1 MMLALHELARIF
13 FAGELD
19 EAHIVSADAFDD
31 CACLGAASIAIG
43 VFDGVHRGHHR
54 LIDAVVRDARARGCK
69 AVVVTF
75 DPDPDVVVSPSPAQK
90 LMTTAD
96 RLHALAQT
104 GVDAVVAVPFTPA
117 VAALDHV
124 SFLKLVSRVVDI
136 RSIRVGSD
144 FRLGRGG
151 ASGVA
156 EMQVWGAERG
166 VDVYGHELLCVDGQ
180 TICATRIRQELR
192 QGHVELAAE
201 LLGRPYMLRGV
212 VASGRHQGSDMG
224 FPTANIQVPDG
235 IQVPA
240 DGVYEGLV
248 LVDDTVWPAA
258 VNVGLPPTY
267 ADDAASAHL
276 EANLIGYVGDLYG
289 ASVSLAFTRWLRPS
303 RVFDSLD
310 ELIATVEGNIE
321 DIRHNLGEQGVSI
334 RDQR

>member
-1 MMLALHELARIF
+1 MMLAAGELARIF
-13 FAGELD
+13 FASESV
-19 EAHIVSADAFDD
+19 EARIVCSDAFDA
-31 CACLGAASIAIG
+31 CGCLGAASIAIG
-43 VFDGVHRGHHR
+43 VFDGVHRGHR
-54 LIDAVVRDARARGCK
+54 ELIDAVVRDARAHGCR

-96 RLHALAQT
+96 RLHALAQI
-104 GVDAVVAVPFTPA
+104 GVDAVVAVPFTPE

-124 SFLKLVSRVVDI
+124 GFLALLSRVVDI

-156 EMQVWGAERG
+156 EMRAWGVEHG

-180 TICATRIRQELR
+180 AVCATRIRHELG

-212 VASGRHQGSDMG
+212 VTAGRHEGSDMG

-267 ADDAASAHL
+267 ADDIASAHL
-276 EANLIGYVGDLYG
+276 EANLIGYTGDLYG
-289 ASVSLAFTRWLRPS
+289 RSVSLAFTRWLRPS

-310 ELIATVEGNIE
+310 ELIATVEGNID
-321 DIRHNLGEQGVSI
+321 DIRQHLGEQGVSI
-334 RDQR
+334 RD

>member
-1 MMLALHELARIF
+1 M
-13 FAGELD
+13 
-19 EAHIVSADAFDD
+19 
-31 CACLGAASIAIG
+31 
-43 VFDGVHRGHHR
+43 HRGHQE
-54 LIDAVVRDARARGCK
+54 LIEALVCDARAHGCK

-104 GVDAVVAVPFTPA
+104 GVDAVVAVPFTPE

-124 SFLKLVSRVVDI
+124 GFLALLSRVVDI

-156 EMQVWGAERG
+156 EMRAWGAERG
-166 VDVYGHELLCVDGQ
+166 VDVYGHDLLCEGGEA
-180 TICATRIRQELR
+180 ICATRIRHELG
-192 QGHVELAAE
+192 QGHVGLAAG
-201 LLGRPYMLRGV
+201 LLGRPYMVRGGVIRGV
-212 VASGRHQGSDMG
+212 TRLWHGLSHGKPTGSRR
-224 FPTANIQVPDG
+224 

-248 LVDDTVWPAA
+248 LVNDIVWPAA

-276 EANLIGYVGDLYG
+276 EANLIGYTGDLYG

-321 DIRHNLGEQGVSI
+321 DIRHNLGEQGVSV
-334 RDQR
+334 RD

>member
-1 MMLALHELARIF
+1 MMLASHELARIF
-13 FAGELD
+13 FAGESD
-19 EAHIVSADAFDD
+19 EGRIVAADAFDD
-31 CACLGAASIAIG
+31 CAYLGAASITIG
-43 VFDGVHRGHHR
+43 VFDGVHRGHR
-54 LIDAVVRDARARGCK
+54 ELIDAVVSDARDHGCK

-75 DPDPDVVVSPSPAQK
+75 DPDPDVVVSRAPAQK

-96 RLHALAQT
+96 RLHALALT
-104 GVDAVVAVPFTPA
+104 GVDAVVAVPFTSA

-124 SFLKLVSRVVDI
+124 GFLELLSRVVDI

-156 EMQVWGAERG
+156 EMQTWGSEHG

-201 LLGRPYMLRGV
+201 LLGRPYMLRGI
-212 VASGRHQGSDMG
+212 VAGGRHQGSDMG
-224 FPTANIQVPDG
+224 FPTANIQVPEG

-276 EANLIGYVGDLYG
+276 EANLIGYAGDLYG
-289 ASVSLAFTRWLRPS
+289 ALVSLAFTRWLRPS

-310 ELIATVEGNIE
+310 ELIATVEGNID
-321 DIRHNLGEQGVSI
+321 DIRHHLGEQGVSI
-334 RDQR
+334 RD

>member
-1 MMLALHELARIF
+1 MMLTSHELARIF
-13 FAGELD
+13 FAGESD
-19 EAHIVSADAFDD
+19 EARIVAADAFED
-31 CACLGAASIAIG
+31 CACLGTASIAIG
-43 VFDGVHRGHHR
+43 VFDGVHRGHR
-54 LIDAVVRDARARGCK
+54 ELIDAVVRDARNHGCK

-75 DPDPDVVVSPSPAQK
+75 DPDPDVVVSSSPAQK
-90 LMTTAD
+90 LMTTSD
-96 RLHALAQT
+96 RLHALALT
-104 GVDAVVAVPFTPA
+104 GADAVVAVPFTPA

-124 SFLKLVSRVVDI
+124 GFLELVSRVVDI
-136 RSIRVGSD
+136 CSIRVGSD

-156 EMQVWGAERG
+156 EMQTWGAEHG
-166 VDVYGHELLCVDGQ
+166 VDVYGHELLCVEGQ

-201 LLGRPYMLRGV
+201 LLGRPYMLRGI
-212 VASGRHQGSDMG
+212 VAGGRHQGSDMG
-224 FPTANIQVPDG
+224 FPTANIQVPEG

-276 EANLIGYVGDLYG
+276 EANLIGYAGDLYG

-310 ELIATVEGNIE
+310 ELIATVEGNID
-321 DIRHNLGEQGVSI
+321 DIRHHLGEQGVSI
-334 RDQR
+334 RD

>member
-1 MMLALHELARIF
+1 MMLTSHELARIF
-13 FAGELD
+13 FAGESD
-19 EAHIVSADAFDD
+19 EARIVAADTFDD
-31 CACLGAASIAIG
+31 CACLDAASIAIG
-43 VFDGVHRGHHR
+43 VFDGVHRGHHE
-54 LIDAVVRDARARGCK
+54 LIDAVVRDARNHGCK

-75 DPDPDVVVSPSPAQK
+75 DPDPDVVVSSSPAQK

-96 RLHALAQT
+96 RLHALALT
-104 GVDAVVAVPFTPA
+104 GVDAVVAVPFTPE
-117 VAALDHV
+117 VAALDHEG
-124 SFLKLVSRVVDI
+124 FLKLLSRIVDI

-156 EMQVWGAERG
+156 EMQTWGAEHG

-201 LLGRPYMLRGV
+201 LLGRPYMLRGI
-212 VASGRHQGSDMG
+212 VAGGRHQGSDMG

-276 EANLIGYVGDLYG
+276 EANLIGYAGDLYG

-310 ELIATVEGNIE
+310 ELIATVEGNID

-334 RDQR
+334 RD

>member
-156 EMQVWGAERG
+156 EMQVWGAEHG

-303 RVFDSLD
+303 RVFDSLN

>member
-1 MMLALHELARIF
+1 MMLSARELARIF
-13 FAGELD
+13 FAGESDEARIVAADTLD
-19 EAHIVSADAFDD
+19 ECEH
-31 CACLGAASIAIG
+31 LGAASIAIG
-43 VFDGVHRGHHR
+43 VFDGVHRGHQE
-54 LIDAVVRDARARGCK
+54 LIAALVGDARAHGCK
-69 AVVVTF
+69 A
-75 DPDPDVVVSPSPAQK
+75 VSPSPAQK

-104 GVDAVVAVPFTPA
+104 GVDAVVAVPFTPE

-124 SFLKLVSRVVDI
+124 DFLSLVSRLVDI
-136 RSIRVGSD
+136 RSIRVGND

-156 EMQVWGAERG
+156 EMRAWGAERG
-166 VDVYGHELLCVDGQ
+166 VDVYGHDLLCEGGEA
-180 TICATRIRQELR
+180 ICATRIRHELG
-192 QGHVELAAE
+192 QGHVELAAG
-201 LLGRPYMLRGV
+201 LLGRPYMVRGGV
-212 VASGRHQGSDMG
+212 IRGRHEGSGMG
-224 FPTANIQVPDG
+224 FPTANLQVPSG
-235 IQVPA
+235 IQVAA
-240 DGVYEGLV
+240 DGVYEGMV

-276 EANLIGYVGDLYG
+276 EANLIGYTGDLYG

-334 RDQR
+334 RD

>member
-1 MMLALHELARIF
+1 MMLAPHELARIF

-19 EAHIVSADAFDD
+19 EARIVSADAFDD

-156 EMQVWGAERG
+156 EMQVWGAEHG

-303 RVFDSLD
+303 RVFDSLN

>member
-1 MMLALHELARIF
+1 MMLASHELARIF
-13 FAGELD
+13 FAGESD
-19 EAHIVSADAFDD
+19 EARIVAADAFDD

-43 VFDGVHRGHHR
+43 VFDGVHRGHHE
-54 LIDAVVRDARARGCK
+54 LIDEVVRDAHAHGCK
-69 AVVVTF
+69 ALVVTF
-75 DPDPDVVVSPSPAQK
+75 DPDPDVVVSSSPAQK

-96 RLHALAQT
+96 RLHALALT

-124 SFLKLVSRVVDI
+124 GFLKLLSRVVDI

-156 EMQVWGAERG
+156 EMQAWGAERG

-180 TICATRIRQELR
+180 TICATRIRQELC

-201 LLGRPYMLRGV
+201 LLGRPYMLRGI
-212 VASGRHQGSDMG
+212 VAGGRHQGSDMG
-224 FPTANIQVPDG
+224 FPTANIQVPEG

-248 LVDDTVWPAA
+248 LVDVWPAA

-267 ADDAASAHL
+267 ADDSASAHL
-276 EANLIGYVGDLYG
+276 EANLIGYAGDLYG

-310 ELIATVEGNIE
+310 ELIATVEGNID

-334 RDQR
+334 RD

>member
-1 MMLALHELARIF
+1 MMLASHELARIF
-13 FAGELD
+13 FAGESD
-19 EAHIVSADAFDD
+19 EARIVAADAFED
-31 CACLGAASIAIG
+31 CACLGTASIAIG
-43 VFDGVHRGHHR
+43 VFDGVHRGHR
-54 LIDAVVRDARARGCK
+54 ELIDAVVRDARNHGCK

-75 DPDPDVVVSPSPAQK
+75 DPDPDVVVSSSPAQK
-90 LMTTAD
+90 LMTTSD
-96 RLHALAQT
+96 RLHALALT
-104 GVDAVVAVPFTPA
+104 GADAVVAVPFTPA

-124 SFLKLVSRVVDI
+124 GFLELLSRVVDI
-136 RSIRVGSD
+136 CSIRVGSD

-156 EMQVWGAERG
+156 EMQTWGAEHG
-166 VDVYGHELLCVDGQ
+166 VDVYGHELLCIEGQ

-201 LLGRPYMLRGV
+201 LLGRPYMLRGI
-212 VASGRHQGSDMG
+212 VAGGRHQGSDMG
-224 FPTANIQVPDG
+224 FPTANIQVPEG

-276 EANLIGYVGDLYG
+276 EANLIGYAGDLYG

-310 ELIATVEGNIE
+310 ELIATVEGNID
-321 DIRHNLGEQGVSI
+321 DIRHHLGEQGVSI
-334 RDQR
+334 RD

>member
-1 MMLALHELARIF
+1 MMLAPHELARIF

-19 EAHIVSADAFDD
+19 EARIVSVDAFDV
-31 CACLGAASIAIG
+31 CGFLGAASIAIG
-43 VFDGVHRGHHR
+43 VFDGVHRGHQE
-54 LIDAVVRDARARGCK
+54 LIDAVIRDAHDHGSK
-69 AVVVTF
+69 AVVITF
-75 DPDPDVVVSPSPAQK
+75 DPDPDVVVSLSPAQK

-156 EMQVWGAERG
+156 EMQLWGAEHG
-166 VDVYGHELLCVDGQ
+166 VDVYGHELLCADGQ

-212 VASGRHQGSDMG
+212 VAGGRHQGSDMG

-276 EANLIGYVGDLYG
+276 EANLIGYAGDLYDV
-289 ASVSLAFTRWLRPS
+289 SVSLAFTRWLRPS
-303 RVFDSLD
+303 RVFDSVD
-310 ELIATVEGNIE
+310 ELIATVEGNID

-334 RDQR
+334 RD

>member
-1 MMLALHELARIF
+1 MMLTSHELARIF
-13 FAGELD
+13 FAGESD
-19 EAHIVSADAFDD
+19 EARIVAADAFED
-31 CACLGAASIAIG
+31 CACLGTASIAIG
-43 VFDGVHRGHHR
+43 VFDGVHRGHR
-54 LIDAVVRDARARGCK
+54 ELIDAVVRDARNHGCK

-75 DPDPDVVVSPSPAQK
+75 DPDPDVVVSSSPAQK
-90 LMTTAD
+90 LMTTSD
-96 RLHALAQT
+96 RLHALALT
-104 GVDAVVAVPFTPA
+104 GADAVVAVPFTPA

-124 SFLKLVSRVVDI
+124 GFLELLSRVVDI
-136 RSIRVGSD
+136 CSIRVGSD

-156 EMQVWGAERG
+156 EMQTWGAEHG
-166 VDVYGHELLCVDGQ
+166 VDVYGHELLCVEGQ

-201 LLGRPYMLRGV
+201 LLGRPYMLRGI
-212 VASGRHQGSDMG
+212 VAGGRHQGSDMG
-224 FPTANIQVPDG
+224 FPTANIQVPEG

-276 EANLIGYVGDLYG
+276 EANLIGYAGDLYG
-289 ASVSLAFTRWLRPS
+289 ASVSLAFTRWLRPAH
-303 RVFDSLD
+303 VFDSLD
-310 ELIATVEGNIE
+310 ELIATVEGNID
-321 DIRHNLGEQGVSI
+321 DIRHHLGEQGVSI
-334 RDQR
+334 RD

>member
-1 MMLALHELARIF
+1 MMLAPHELALIF

-19 EAHIVSADAFDD
+19 EARIVSADAFDD

-104 GVDAVVAVPFTPA
+104 GVDVVVAVPFTPA

-144 FRLGRGG
+144 FRLGRDG

-156 EMQVWGAERG
+156 EMQVWGAEHG

-180 TICATRIRQELR
+180 TVCATRIRQELR

-334 RDQR
+334 RD

>member
-1 MMLALHELARIF
+1 MMLASHELASIF
-13 FAGELD
+13 FAGESE
-19 EAHIVSADAFDD
+19 EARIVSAEGFDG
-31 CACLGAASIAIG
+31 CASLGAASIAIG
-43 VFDGVHRGHHR
+43 VFDGVHRGHR
-54 LIDAVVRDARARGCK
+54 ELIDAVVRDARVHGCS

-75 DPDPDVVVSPSPAQK
+75 DPDPDVVVSFSPAQK
-90 LMTTAD
+90 LMTTGD

-124 SFLKLVSRVVDI
+124 GFLALLSRVVDI

-156 EMQVWGAERG
+156 EMHAWGVERG
-166 VDVYGHELLCVDGQ
+166 VDVCGHDLLCVDGQ
-180 TICATRIRQELR
+180 TVCATRIRHELG
-192 QGHVELAAE
+192 QGHVELASE
-201 LLGRPYMLRGV
+201 LLGRPYMVRGGV
-212 VASGRHQGSDMG
+212 IRGRHEGSDMG

-276 EANLIGYVGDLYG
+276 EANLIGYRGDLYG

-310 ELIATVEGNIE
+310 ELIATVEGNID
-321 DIRHNLGEQGVSI
+321 DIRHNLGEQGVNI
-334 RDQR
+334 RD

>member
-1 MMLALHELARIF
+1 MMLTSHELARIF
-13 FAGELD
+13 FAGESD
-19 EAHIVSADAFDD
+19 EARIVAADAFED
-31 CACLGAASIAIG
+31 CACLGTASIAIG
-43 VFDGVHRGHHR
+43 VFDGLHRGHR
-54 LIDAVVRDARARGCK
+54 ELIDAVVRDARNHGCK

-75 DPDPDVVVSPSPAQK
+75 DPDPDVVVSSSPAQK
-90 LMTTAD
+90 LMTTSD
-96 RLHALAQT
+96 RLHALALT
-104 GVDAVVAVPFTPA
+104 GANAVVAVPFTPA

-124 SFLKLVSRVVDI
+124 GFLELLSRVVDI
-136 RSIRVGSD
+136 CSIRVGSD

-156 EMQVWGAERG
+156 EMQTWGAEHG
-166 VDVYGHELLCVDGQ
+166 VDVYGHELLCVEGQ

-201 LLGRPYMLRGV
+201 LLGRPYMLRGI
-212 VASGRHQGSDMG
+212 VAGGRHQGSDMG
-224 FPTANIQVPDG
+224 FPTANIQVPEG

-276 EANLIGYVGDLYG
+276 EANLIGYAGDLYG

-310 ELIATVEGNIE
+310 ELIATVEGNID
-321 DIRHNLGEQGVSI
+321 DIRHHLGEQGVSI
-334 RDQR
+334 RD

>member
-1 MMLALHELARIF
+1 MMLAPHELARIF

-19 EAHIVSADAFDD
+19 EARIVSVDAFDV
-31 CACLGAASIAIG
+31 CGFLGAASIAIG
-43 VFDGVHRGHHR
+43 VFDGVHRGHQE
-54 LIDAVVRDARARGCK
+54 LIDAVIRDAHDHGSK
-69 AVVVTF
+69 AVVITF
-75 DPDPDVVVSPSPAQK
+75 DPDPDVVVSLSPAQK

-156 EMQVWGAERG
+156 EMQLWGAEHG

-212 VASGRHQGSDMG
+212 VAGGRHQGSDMG

-276 EANLIGYVGDLYG
+276 EANLIGYAGDLYDV
-289 ASVSLAFTRWLRPS
+289 SVSLAFTRWLRPS
-303 RVFDSLD
+303 RVFDSVD
-310 ELIATVEGNIE
+310 ELIATVEGNID
-321 DIRHNLGEQGVSI
+321 DISHNLGEQGVSI
-334 RDQR
+334 RD

>member
-1 MMLALHELARIF
+1 MMLTSHELARIF
-13 FAGELD
+13 FAGESD
-19 EAHIVSADAFDD
+19 EARIVAADAFED
-31 CACLGAASIAIG
+31 CACLGTASIAIG
-43 VFDGVHRGHHR
+43 VFDGVHRGHR
-54 LIDAVVRDARARGCK
+54 ELIDAVVRDARNHGCK

-75 DPDPDVVVSPSPAQK
+75 DPDPDVVVSSSPAQK
-90 LMTTAD
+90 LMTTSD
-96 RLHALAQT
+96 RLHALALT
-104 GVDAVVAVPFTPA
+104 GADAVVAVPFTPA

-124 SFLKLVSRVVDI
+124 GFLELLSRVVDI
-136 RSIRVGSD
+136 CSIRVGSD

-156 EMQVWGAERG
+156 EMQTWGAEHG
-166 VDVYGHELLCVDGQ
+166 VDVYGHELLCVEGQ

-201 LLGRPYMLRGV
+201 LLGRPYMLRGI
-212 VASGRHQGSDMG
+212 VAGGRHQGSDMG
-224 FPTANIQVPDG
+224 FPTANIQVPEG

-276 EANLIGYVGDLYG
+276 EANLIGYAGDLYG
-289 ASVSLAFTRWLRPS
+289 ASVSLAFARWLRPS

-310 ELIATVEGNIE
+310 ELIATVEGNID
-321 DIRHNLGEQGVSI
+321 DIRHHLGEQGVSI
-334 RDQR
+334 RD

>member
-1 MMLALHELARIF
+1 MMLTSHELARIF
-13 FAGELD
+13 FAGESD
-19 EAHIVSADAFDD
+19 EARIVAADAFED
-31 CACLGAASIAIG
+31 CACLGTASIAIG
-43 VFDGVHRGHHR
+43 VFDGVHRGHR
-54 LIDAVVRDARARGCK
+54 ELIDAVVRDARNHGCK

-75 DPDPDVVVSPSPAQK
+75 DPDPDVVVSSSPAQK
-90 LMTTAD
+90 LMTTSD
-96 RLHALAQT
+96 RLHALALT
-104 GVDAVVAVPFTPA
+104 GADAVVAVPFTPA

-124 SFLKLVSRVVDI
+124 GFLELLSRVVDI
-136 RSIRVGSD
+136 CSIRVGSD

-156 EMQVWGAERG
+156 EMQTWGAEHG
-166 VDVYGHELLCVDGQ
+166 VDVYGHELLCVEGQ

-201 LLGRPYMLRGV
+201 LLGRPYMLRGI
-212 VASGRHQGSDMG
+212 VAGGRHQGSDMG
-224 FPTANIQVPDG
+224 FPTANIQVPEG

-240 DGVYEGLV
+240 DGVYEGLA

-276 EANLIGYVGDLYG
+276 EANLIGYAGDLYG

-310 ELIATVEGNIE
+310 ELIATVEGNID
-321 DIRHNLGEQGVSI
+321 DIRHHLGEQGVSI
-334 RDQR
+334 RD

>member
-1 MMLALHELARIF
+1 MMLSARELARIF
-13 FAGELD
+13 FAGESD
-19 EAHIVSADAFDD
+19 EARIVAADAFED
-31 CACLGAASIAIG
+31 CACLGTASIAIG
-43 VFDGVHRGHHR
+43 VFDGVHRGHR
-54 LIDAVVRDARARGCK
+54 ELIDAVVRDARNHGCK

-75 DPDPDVVVSPSPAQK
+75 DPDPDVVVSSSPAQK
-90 LMTTAD
+90 LMTTSD
-96 RLHALAQT
+96 RLHALALT
-104 GVDAVVAVPFTPA
+104 GADAVVAVPFTPA

-124 SFLKLVSRVVDI
+124 GFLELLSRVVDI
-136 RSIRVGSD
+136 CSIRVGSD

-156 EMQVWGAERG
+156 EMQAWGAEHG
-166 VDVYGHELLCVDGQ
+166 VDVYGHELLCVEGQ

-201 LLGRPYMLRGV
+201 LLGRPYMLRGI
-212 VASGRHQGSDMG
+212 VAGGRHQGSDMG
-224 FPTANIQVPDG
+224 FPTANIQVPEG

-276 EANLIGYVGDLYG
+276 EANLIGFAGDLYG

-310 ELIATVEGNIE
+310 ELIATVEGNID
-321 DIRHNLGEQGVSI
+321 DIRHHLGEQGVSI
-334 RDQR
+334 RD

>member
-1 MMLALHELARIF
+1 MMLTSHELARIF
-13 FAGELD
+13 FAGESD
-19 EAHIVSADAFDD
+19 EARIVAADAFED
-31 CACLGAASIAIG
+31 CACLGTASIAIG
-43 VFDGVHRGHHR
+43 VFDGVHRGHR
-54 LIDAVVRDARARGCK
+54 ELIDAVVRDARNHGCK

-75 DPDPDVVVSPSPAQK
+75 DPDPDVVVSSSPAQK
-90 LMTTAD
+90 LMTTSD
-96 RLHALAQT
+96 RLHALALT
-104 GVDAVVAVPFTPA
+104 GADAVVAVPFTPA

-124 SFLKLVSRVVDI
+124 GFLELLSRVVDI
-136 RSIRVGSD
+136 CSIRVGSD

-156 EMQVWGAERG
+156 EMQTWGAEHG
-166 VDVYGHELLCVDGQ
+166 VDVYGHELLCVEGQ

-201 LLGRPYMLRGV
+201 LLGRPYMLRGI
-212 VASGRHQGSDMG
+212 VAGGRHQGSDMG
-224 FPTANIQVPDG
+224 FPTANIQVPEG
-235 IQVPA
+235 IQVPT

-276 EANLIGYVGDLYG
+276 EANLIGYAGDLYG

-310 ELIATVEGNIE
+310 ELIATVEGNID
-321 DIRHNLGEQGVSI
+321 DIRHHLGEQGVSI
-334 RDQR
+334 RD

>member
-1 MMLALHELARIF
+1 MMLTSHELARIF
-13 FAGELD
+13 FAGESD
-19 EAHIVSADAFDD
+19 EARIVAADAFED
-31 CACLGAASIAIG
+31 CACLGTASIAIG
-43 VFDGVHRGHHR
+43 VFDGVHRGHR
-54 LIDAVVRDARARGCK
+54 ELIDAVVRDARNHGCK

-75 DPDPDVVVSPSPAQK
+75 DPDPDVVVSSSPAQK
-90 LMTTAD
+90 LMTTSD
-96 RLHALAQT
+96 RLHALALT
-104 GVDAVVAVPFTPA
+104 GADAVVAVPFTPA

-124 SFLKLVSRVVDI
+124 GFLELLSRVVDI
-136 RSIRVGSD
+136 CSIRVGSD

-156 EMQVWGAERG
+156 EMQTWGAEHG
-166 VDVYGHELLCVDGQ
+166 VDVYGHELLCVEGQ

-201 LLGRPYMLRGV
+201 LLGRPYMLRGI
-212 VASGRHQGSDMG
+212 VAGGRHQGSDMG

-276 EANLIGYVGDLYG
+276 EANLIGYAGDLYG

-310 ELIATVEGNIE
+310 ELIATVEGNID

-334 RDQR
+334 RD

>member
-1 MMLALHELARIF
+1 M
-13 FAGELD
+13 
-19 EAHIVSADAFDD
+19 
-31 CACLGAASIAIG
+31 
-43 VFDGVHRGHHR
+43 
-54 LIDAVVRDARARGCK
+54 
-69 AVVVTF
+69 VTF

-96 RLHALAQT
+96 RLHALALT

-117 VAALDHV
+117 VADLDHV
-124 SFLKLVSRVVDI
+124 GFLKLLSRVVDI

-156 EMQVWGAERG
+156 EMQAWGAERG
-166 VDVYGHELLCVDGQ
+166 VDVFGHELLCADGQ

-212 VASGRHQGSDMG
+212 VAGGRHQGSDMG
-224 FPTANIQVPDG
+224 FPTANIQVPEG

-276 EANLIGYVGDLYG
+276 EANLIGYAGDLYG

-310 ELIATVEGNIE
+310 ELIATVEGNID
-321 DIRHNLGEQGVSI
+321 DIRHHLGEQGVSI
-334 RDQR
+334 RD

>member
-1 MMLALHELARIF
+1 MMLASHELARIF
-13 FAGELD
+13 FAGESD
-19 EAHIVSADAFDD
+19 EGRIVAADAFDD
-31 CACLGAASIAIG
+31 CAYLGAASITIG
-43 VFDGVHRGHHR
+43 VFDGVHRGHR
-54 LIDAVVRDARARGCK
+54 ELIDAVVRDARARGCK

-75 DPDPDVVVSPSPAQK
+75 DPDPDVVVSRAPAQK
-90 LMTTAD
+90 LMTTDD
-96 RLHALAQT
+96 RLHALALT
-104 GVDAVVAVPFTPA
+104 GVDAVVAVPFTSA

-124 SFLKLVSRVVDI
+124 GFLELLSRVVDI

-156 EMQVWGAERG
+156 EMQTWGSEHG

-201 LLGRPYMLRGV
+201 LLGRPYMLRGI
-212 VASGRHQGSDMG
+212 VAGGRHQGSDMG
-224 FPTANIQVPDG
+224 FPTANIQVPEG

-276 EANLIGYVGDLYG
+276 EANLIGYAGDLYG
-289 ASVSLAFTRWLRPS
+289 ALVSLAFTRWLRPS
-303 RVFDSLD
+303 RVFDSLN
-310 ELIATVEGNIE
+310 ELIATVEGNID
-321 DIRHNLGEQGVSI
+321 DIRHHLGEQGVSI
-334 RDQR
+334 RD

>member
-1 MMLALHELARIF
+1 MMLAPHELARIF

-19 EAHIVSADAFDD
+19 EAPIVSADAFDG
-31 CACLGAASIAIG
+31 CEFLGAASIAIG
-43 VFDGVHRGHHR
+43 VFDGVHRGHQE
-54 LIDAVVRDARARGCK
+54 LIDAVIRDAHDHGSK
-69 AVVVTF
+69 AVVITF

-104 GVDAVVAVPFTPA
+104 
-117 VAALDHV
+117 
-124 SFLKLVSRVVDI
+124 VVDI
-136 RSIRVGSD
+136 RSICVGSD

-156 EMQVWGAERG
+156 EMRAWGAERG
-166 VDVYGHELLCVDGQ
+166 VDVYGHDLLCVNGQ
-180 TICATRIRQELR
+180 TVCATRVRHELG

-212 VASGRHQGSDMG
+212 VAAGRHEGSDMG

-276 EANLIGYVGDLYG
+276 EANLIGYAGDLYG

-310 ELIATVEGNIE
+310 ELIATVEGNID
-321 DIRHNLGEQGVSI
+321 DILHNLGEQGVSI
-334 RDQR
+334 RD

>member
-1 MMLALHELARIF
+1 MMLAPHELARIF
-13 FAGELD
+13 FAGESG
-19 EAHIVSADAFDD
+19 EARIVPAAAFDG
-31 CACLGAASIAIG
+31 CGRLGAASIGIG
-43 VFDGVHRGHHR
+43 VFDGVHRGHR
-54 LIDAVVRDARARGCK
+54 ELIDAVVRDARAHNCL

-75 DPDPDVVVSPSPAQK
+75 D
-90 LMTTAD
+90 
-96 RLHALAQT
+96 
-104 GVDAVVAVPFTPA
+104 PA

-124 SFLKLVSRVVDI
+124 GFLSLLSRVVDI

-144 FRLGRGG
+144 FRLGHGG

-180 TICATRIRQELR
+180 TICATRIRQELC
-192 QGHVELAAE
+192 QGHVDLAAE

-212 VASGRHQGSDMG
+212 VAGGRHQGSDMG

-276 EANLIGYVGDLYG
+276 EANLIGYAGDLYG
-289 ASVSLAFTRWLRPS
+289 ASVSLAFTRWLRTS

-310 ELIATVEGNIE
+310 ELIATVEGNID

-334 RDQR
+334 RD

>member
-1 MMLALHELARIF
+1 MMLTSHELARIF
-13 FAGELD
+13 FAGESD
-19 EAHIVSADAFDD
+19 EARIVAADAFED
-31 CACLGAASIAIG
+31 CACLGTTSIAIG
-43 VFDGVHRGHHR
+43 VFDGVHRGHR
-54 LIDAVVRDARARGCK
+54 ELIDAVVRDARNHGCK

-75 DPDPDVVVSPSPAQK
+75 DPDPDVVVSSSPAQK
-90 LMTTAD
+90 LMTTSD
-96 RLHALAQT
+96 RLHALALT
-104 GVDAVVAVPFTPA
+104 GADAVVAVPFTPA

-124 SFLKLVSRVVDI
+124 GFLELLSRVVDI
-136 RSIRVGSD
+136 CSIRVGSD

-156 EMQVWGAERG
+156 EMQTWGAEHG
-166 VDVYGHELLCVDGQ
+166 VDVYGHELLCVEGQ

-201 LLGRPYMLRGV
+201 LLGRPYMLRGI
-212 VASGRHQGSDMG
+212 VAGGRHQGSDMG
-224 FPTANIQVPDG
+224 FPTANIQVPEG

-276 EANLIGYVGDLYG
+276 EANLIGYAGDLYG

-310 ELIATVEGNIE
+310 ELIATVEGNID
-321 DIRHNLGEQGVSI
+321 DIRHHLGEQGVSI
-334 RDQR
+334 RD

>member
-1 MMLALHELARIF
+1 MMLAACELARIF
-13 FAGELD
+13 FAGESD
-19 EAHIVSADAFDD
+19 EARIVSADAFDV
-31 CACLGAASIAIG
+31 CTSLGAASIAIG
-43 VFDGVHRGHHR
+43 VFDGVHRGHR
-54 LIDAVVRDARARGCK
+54 ELIDAVVRDARAHGCR

-104 GVDAVVAVPFTPA
+104 GVDAVVAVPFTPE

-124 SFLKLVSRVVDI
+124 GFLALLSRVVDI

-156 EMQVWGAERG
+156 EMRAWGVERG

-180 TICATRIRQELR
+180 TVCATRIRHELG

-212 VASGRHQGSDMG
+212 VTAGRHEGSDMG
-224 FPTANIQVPDG
+224 FPTANLQVPDG

-240 DGVYEGLV
+240 
-248 LVDDTVWPAA
+248 
-258 VNVGLPPTY
+258 
-267 ADDAASAHL
+267 ASSHL
-276 EANLIGYVGDLYG
+276 EANLIGYTGDLYG

-321 DIRHNLGEQGVSI
+321 DIRQHLGEQGVSI
-334 RDQR
+334 RD

>member
-1 MMLALHELARIF
+1 MMLASHELSRIF
-13 FAGELD
+13 FAGESD
-19 EAHIVSADAFDD
+19 EACIVAADAFDD

-43 VFDGVHRGHHR
+43 VFDGVHWGHHE
-54 LIDAVVRDARARGCK
+54 LIDTVVRDARDHGCK

-90 LMTTAD
+90 LMTTSD
-96 RLHALAQT
+96 RLHALALT
-104 GVDAVVAVPFTPA
+104 GADAVVAVPFTPA

-124 SFLKLVSRVVDI
+124 GFLELLSRVVDI
-136 RSIRVGSD
+136 CSIRVGSD

-156 EMQVWGAERG
+156 EMQTWGAEHG
-166 VDVYGHELLCVDGQ
+166 VDVYGHELLCVEGQ

-201 LLGRPYMLRGV
+201 LLGRPYMLRGI
-212 VASGRHQGSDMG
+212 VAGGRHQGSDMG
-224 FPTANIQVPDG
+224 FPTANIQVPEG

-276 EANLIGYVGDLYG
+276 EANLIGYAGDLYG

-310 ELIATVEGNIE
+310 ELIATVEGNID
-321 DIRHNLGEQGVSI
+321 DIRHHLGEQGVSI
-334 RDQR
+334 RD